1 LIDLNIHT
9 NAFGVLWFK
18 KVMQLRRWVPVL
30 MVASSLVLGQQPVMN
45 TVQNAATM
53 SGSPVPII
61 APQMLVAIKGQGLAA
76 TSATADLPWPMQLAG
91 TSVTFNGTPAA
102 LYYVSPS
109 QINAVVPSAIQGSAS
124 ATIVVKT
131 AAGVSPPLTA
141 TVAASAIGI
150 FTQDM
155 SGCSQLSAYNIHSDG
170 SVSLNTPQNSLDPIS
185 DYGLAIWLTG
195 LGTFSDRI
203 DGVPWQFNPSDNLVK
218 SVGSIFSP
226 SLVLGI
232 PIIPNVSSLL
242 EPMVVTYAGP
252 APGLSG
258 VDQVNATFANAPPLG
273 IPIHPPGRGLAR
285 HQGCNIPMYLTDN
298 VTSASQLVSV
308 SIHDGG
314 GPCVDPS
321 PIGMA
326 TIDWQKSFISDSGG
340 ASSSDAVVAMFL
352 RGSGINFPEPVRDDS
367 FHYSANV
374 PPQPSV
380 CLASYPA
387 TLDVGA
393 IMLSGA
399 GANPISL
406 IAANSGGI
414 LRYSTSLPAGTIN
427 GGAYQV
433 TGNGFSDTETI
444 PPPITIMTNL
454 KPGTK
459 VPSALIVNWTGG
471 NTQSVVTVQLL
482 VRAAGSAAISFV
494 ALTSQLASKGSVSFP
509 GFYCAPLNLSPECGS
524 GPSPQQFPYP
534 AGDVE
539 VIVTQQRV
547 VGTPAENAFPP
558 FAIPGFSLGGEQT
571 WSYVWD
577 FHGLS
582 NQ

>member
-1 LIDLNIHT
+1 
-9 NAFGVLWFK
+9 
-18 KVMQLRRWVPVL
+18 
-30 MVASSLVLGQQPVMN
+30 
-45 TVQNAATM
+45 
-53 SGSPVPII
+53 
-61 APQMLVAIKGQGLAA
+61 
-76 TSATADLPWPMQLAG
+76 MQLAG
-91 TSVTFNGTPAA
+91 TSVTFNGTRAA

-124 ATIVVKT
+124 ATIVVTT
-131 AAGVSPPLTA
+131 AAGPSAAVTA
-141 TVAASAIGI
+141 AVAASAIGI
-150 FTQDM
+150 FTRDM
-155 SGCSQLSAYNIHSDG
+155 TGCAQLSAYNIHADG
-170 SVSLNTPQNSLDPIS
+170 SLSLNTPQNSLNPVS
-185 DYGLAIWLTG
+185 DYGLAMWLTG
-195 LGTFSDRI
+195 LGAFPDRI
-203 DGVPWQFNPSDNLVK
+203 DGMPWQYNPSDNLVK
-218 SVGSIFSP
+218 SVGSIFNP

-232 PIIPNVSSLL
+232 PNIPNVSSLL

-273 IPIHPPGRGLAR
+273 IPIGTPGRGQVR
-285 HQGCNIPMYLTDN
+285 HQGCNIPMYLTDK

-314 GPCVDPS
+314 GSCVDPS
-321 PIGMA
+321 PIEMA
-326 TIDWQKSFISDSGG
+326 TIDWQKSFITDSGG
-340 ASSSDAVVAMFL
+340 SSSSDAVVAMFL

-374 PPQPSV
+374 PPQPAV

-399 GANPISL
+399 GTNPVSL

-414 LRYSTSLPAGTIN
+414 VSYSTSLPAGAIN

-444 PPPITIMTNL
+444 PPPIAITTNL
-454 KPGTK
+454 KPGTN
-459 VPSALIVNWTGG
+459 VPSALTVNWTGG
-471 NTQSVVTVQLL
+471 STQSVVTMQLS
-482 VRAAGSAAISFV
+482 VRPPGSAAISFV
-494 ALTSQLASKGSVSFP
+494 ASQSVLAAAGAVSFP
-509 GFYCAPLNLSPECGS
+509 GFYCAPLNQSPSCGS

-534 AGDVE
+534 AGSVE
-539 VIVTQQRV
+539 VIVTQQRA
-547 VGTPAENAFPP
+547 VGTPAANAFPP
-558 FAIPGFSLGGEQT
+558 FAIPGFNLGGEQT

-577 FHGLS
+577 FRDLS